1 MNGGMT
7 GELKI
12 DTLQSVEVAE
22 GVDIL
27 LRPAGPLPRAY
38 AYLLDAVIRSLIVF
52 VLALLFML
60 SSAFFGFKMMEFGGG
75 LMLIAFFLLEWGYY
89 VISEAIWG
97 TSLGKKAF
105 KLKVVRTSGVPIG
118 WGAAVLRNLLRT
130 VDGMPWALTMP
141 SGLIGIGSCVLTR
154 KFQRIGDLL
163 ADTVVVYATAGWEY
177 TAPELRPDARARLN
191 ISPPPLPL
199 TREEQQ
205 SLVLFLERAGLWSE
219 GRKEEL
225 ANHLHP
231 LTGLQGRPAVEQLL
245 GHAVWLR
252 DS

>member
-1 MNGGMT
+1 MT

-38 AYLLDAVIRSLIVF
+38 AYILDALIRTAIMIILGLLLYMGAGLLGFEVGKLGAGLGLLLAFVI
-52 VLALLFML
+52 
-60 SSAFFGFKMMEFGGG
+60 
-75 LMLIAFFLLEWGYY
+75 EWGYY

-105 KLKVVRTSGVPIG
+105 RLKVVRTSGVPLG
-118 WGAAVLRNLLRT
+118 WGPALLRNLLRT
-130 VDGMPWALTMP
+130 VDGMPFPT
-141 SGLIGIGSCVLTR
+141 GLIGLGSCLLTR

-163 ADTVVVYATAGWEY
+163 ADTVVVYQNDAGDY
-177 TAPELRPDARARLN
+177 APPELNPAFKAQLLPQ
-191 ISPPPLPL
+191 PPPVALS
-199 TREEQQ
+199 REEQQ
-205 SLVLFLERAGLWSE
+205 AIVLYLERAGLWSE

-225 ANHLHP
+225 ANHLQP
-231 LTGLQGRPAVEQLL
+231 LTGRIGSEGVKQLL
-245 GHAVWLR
+245 NHALWLR

>member
-1 MNGGMT
+1 MT

-38 AYLLDAVIRSLIVF
+38 AYVLDALIRTGIMILLGILLTLGAAVLGVEMGKLGIGLGLLAYFLI
-52 VLALLFML
+52 
-60 SSAFFGFKMMEFGGG
+60 
-75 LMLIAFFLLEWGYY
+75 EWGYY
-89 VISEAIWG
+89 VICEAVWG

-130 VDGMPWALTMP
+130 VDGMPWAMMCP
-141 SGLIGIGSCVLTR
+141 SGLIGIASCVMTR

-163 ADTVVVYATAGWEY
+163 ADTVVVYSSAGWEY
-177 TAPELRPDARARLN
+177 TPPELSPAARALLQPQ
-191 ISPPPLPL
+191 PPPIALS
-199 TREEQQ
+199 REEQQ
-205 SLVLFLERAGLWSE
+205 ALVLYLERAGLWSE

-225 ANHLHP
+225 ANHLQP
-231 LTGLQGRPAVEQLL
+231 LTGLTGRPGVEQIL
-245 GHAVWLR
+245 GHALWLR